1 MSVKK
6 FIYKKGL
13 NILFIFEYL
22 ILLIYF
28 FPTLETYRMYSNTSE
43 SYSLVDIFKINPS
56 ISNVL
61 FPIIFYIL
69 LIVGFVLSIIS
80 LLKNNKILD
89 IINFPIY
96 YILLIV
102 GIFAVT
108 SLSLERYLAIIAI
121 ICFAVKGIYLYL
133 LSLDKYAEWSAF

>member
-1 MSVKK
+1 MNVKK

-13 NILFIFEYL
+13 NLLFILEYL

-28 FPTLETYRMYSNTSE
+28 FPTLETYRMYSNTNE
-43 SYSLVDIFKINPS
+43 SFSLVDIFKINPS

-80 LLKNNKILD
+80 LIKNNKIFD
-89 IINFPIY
+89 IINFPAY
-96 YILLIV
+96 YILLII

-108 SLSLERYLAIIAI
+108 SLSLERYLAIVAI
-121 ICFAVKGIYLYL
+121 ICFAVKGIYLYFL
-133 LSLDKYAEWSAF
+133 NLDKYAE

>member
-13 NILFIFEYL
+13 NLLFIFEYL
-22 ILLIYF
+22 I
-28 FPTLETYRMYSNTSE
+28 
-43 SYSLVDIFKINPS
+43 
-56 ISNVL
+56 
-61 FPIIFYIL
+61 
-69 LIVGFVLSIIS
+69 LSIIS

-96 YILLIV
+96 YILMIV

-108 SLSLERYLAIIAI
+108 SLLLERYLVIIAI

-133 LSLDKYAEWSAF
+133 LSLDKYAE